1 MRPKRR
7 QNLQALVFIIVA
19 VASATA
25 IILYQLR
32 ANINYFY
39 TPSDLATSD
48 LPSNARIRVGGYV
61 VNGSLSYNQ
70 DGSAQF
76 LLTDNLAEVAVV
88 YKGVLP
94 ALFAE
99 GDQAVVIGTNH
110 NNKPIVATQ
119 VLAKHDE
126 NYRPPELKELK

>member
-1 MRPKRR
+1 MRPRR
-7 QNLQALVFIIVA
+7 RRNLQALVFIMVA
-19 VASATA
+19 IAAATA

-32 ANINYFY
+32 ANIDYFY
-39 TPSDLATSD
+39 TPSDLTTND
-48 LPSNARIRVGGYV
+48 LPPDARIRVGGYV
-61 VNGSLSYNQ
+61 VNGSLSYNK

-76 LLTDNLAEVAVV
+76 LLTDNLAEVEVI

-99 GDQAVVIGTNH
+99 GDQAVVIGTNGDRR
-110 NNKPIVATQ
+110 IVAIQ